1 MTIVTSSSLPRHH
14 RRRRR
19 RRYHCRRRRHD
30 HCRRRHD
37 HHHRHHHG
45 HRKKSAN
52 RAFASQVRSRS
63 GQGRSGQASSGQLRS
78 GLHASGK
85 PVLGRR
91 RKKYKMYRT
100 ATYMR
105 QKFTNEATCE
115 FHTTSSTSL
124 PVPAIRMKFGF
135 PSMSWTAVCEAKAR
149 TRSC

>member
-1 MTIVTSSSLPRHH
+1 MSLLRHFLVIVVVVVVIIVVVVVIITIIVITMVIAKNLQIGP
-14 RRRRR
+14 
-19 RRYHCRRRRHD
+19 
-30 HCRRRHD
+30 
-37 HHHRHHHG
+37 
-45 HRKKSAN
+45 
-52 RAFASQVRSRS
+52 SQVRS
-63 GQGRSGQASSGQLRS
+63 GQVQVRAGQVSSGQLRS

-105 QKFTNEATCE
+105 QKFTNEAKCE

-124 PVPAIRMKFGF
+124 PVPAIRMKCGF